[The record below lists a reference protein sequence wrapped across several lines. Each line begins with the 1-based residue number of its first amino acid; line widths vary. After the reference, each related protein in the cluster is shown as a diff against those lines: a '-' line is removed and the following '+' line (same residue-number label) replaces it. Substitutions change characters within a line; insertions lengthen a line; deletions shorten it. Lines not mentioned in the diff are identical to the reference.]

1 MPYDFSGAFEVR
13 RRGCHDRLARRE
25 AAAFLLPT
33 RILSGM
39 NVTFVGSGP
48 GIDAVEA
55 ALADVGVDGETG
67 DAGGVA
73 DADFAVVSGVA
84 GDEAFAA
91 ANRAAREG
99 GTPWLA
105 VEVGGVG
112 GVPLS
117 DVDAA
122 VSGFGASTG
131 CFRCLGQRVAANA
144 EETAVAESPSADRSA
159 VGVAGAVAG
168 REAVALLSG
177 EDSSVIGGVVE
188 VPHARREFLP
198 VPNCECGGGRDRA
211 VRREY
216 ESVTLDEALASA
228 ERALDERVGVV
239 DNVGEFESFPAPYY
253 LATNCDTSG
262 FSDATAARKAAG
274 VDADW
279 DGAFMKALGEAIER
293 YSAGV
298 YRESEFETARPDAV
312 DGAVRP
318 VDLVRGSDDPVDEPI
333 SWVSGENLATGEAAQ
348 LPAEAV
354 QFPPPEERHFRTITT
369 GLGLGSSGVG
379 ALLSGLYEVIE
390 RDATMLAWYS
400 AFDPLEL
407 RVDDERFE
415 TLAKRARSEGLSVTP
430 LLVTQDVDVPVAS
443 VAVHRDGEW
452 PRFAAGADADLDPDR
467 AATSALS
474 EAIQN
479 WMELRSMGPE
489 ESAEDP
495 SAIARYAEFPPAAKA
510 FVDPDG
516 VVPSERVGPPDAPE
530 GEAELDAVVRRVG
543 EADLTPYAAR
553 LTPRDVATVGLEAV
567 RVLVPGAQP
576 LFTRDSVFGERARSV
591 PTDLGFEPRLDREHH
606 PYP

>member
-1 MPYDFSGAFEVR
+1 
-13 RRGCHDRLARRE
+13 
-25 AAAFLLPT
+25 
-33 RILSGM
+33 M

-55 ALADVGVDGETG
+55 ALSDVGVDGAAG
-67 DAGGVA
+67 DPDDVV
-73 DADFAVVSGVA
+73 DADFAVVSGVT
-84 GDEAFAA
+84 GDEVFAA
-91 ANRAAREG
+91 ANSAAREG
-99 GTPWLA
+99 ETPWLA

-112 GVPLS
+112 GVPLT

-131 CFRCLGQRVAANA
+131 CFRCLSQRVVANA
-144 EETAVAESPSADRSA
+144 EEAAVADSPSADRSA
-159 VGVAGAVAG
+159 VRVAGAVAG

-177 EDSSVIGGVVE
+177 ENSSVLGGVVE

-198 VPNCECGGGRDRA
+198 VPHCECDDGRDRDL
-211 VRREY
+211 RQGY
-216 ESVTLDEALASA
+216 KSIDLDEALARA
-228 ERALDERVGVV
+228 ERALDERLGIVG
-239 DNVGEFESFPAPYY
+239 NVGEFESFPAPYY

-293 YSAGV
+293 YAAGV
-298 YRESEFETARPDAV
+298 YRESEFEVARPEAV
-312 DGAVRP
+312 EGAVRP

-333 SWVSGENLATGEAAQ
+333 PWVPGEDLATGEAAQ

-354 QFPPPEERHFRTITT
+354 QFPPPEERHFRSITT

-379 ALLSGLYEVIE
+379 ALLSGLYEVVE

-400 AFDPLEL
+400 TFDPLEL
-407 RVDDERFE
+407 RVEDERFE
-415 TLAKRARSEGLSVTP
+415 TLARRARSEGLSVTP
-430 LLVTQDVDVPVAS
+430 LLVTQDVDVPVVS

-452 PRFAAGADADLDPDR
+452 PRFAVGSDADLDPDR
-467 AATSALS
+467 AATAALA
-474 EAIQN
+474 EAVQN

-495 SAIARYAEFPPAAKA
+495 SAIARYAEYPPAAEA
-510 FVDPDG
+510 FVDPG
-516 VVPSERVGPPDAPE
+516 GAVPSERVGPANAPD
-530 GEAELDAVVRRVG
+530 GEAELDALIDRLG

-553 LTPRDVATVGLEAV
+553 LTPRDVAAVDLEAV

-576 LFTRDSVFGERARSV
+576 LFTGDPVFGERARTV
-591 PTDLGFEPRLDREHH
+591 PADLGFEPRLDREHH